1 MPEFRRTVILVALL
15 ALGISV
21 PPFAVVRASPH
32 ALTEAEATVRSYLES
47 SSEEEEDQAEGRFYV
62 QGWRWHT
69 MSLVHEAGRLHRLAA
84 QTLLKKPE
92 DGDKNLSALQVAA
105 DYVVGFNMKGLHSIE
120 RDLFF
125 PWVREST
132 SKALPEKGV
141 RRAMDNV
148 VDQLERDRQNL
159 EARGASLVRFDQ
171 SEPLCLWTRMC
182 MEPQLSQECRCS
194 PFVRPKRWPL
204 LWIRLLRTKFEGKP

>member
-15 ALGISV
+15 SLGIIV
-21 PPFAVVRASPH
+21 QRVDVVRASPH
-32 ALTEAEATVRSYLES
+32 KNALTEAEATVRSYLES
-47 SSEEEEDQAEGRFYV
+47 SSSEEEDQAEGRFYV

-84 QTLLKKPE
+84 QTLLTKPE

-120 RDLFF
+120 KDLFF

-148 VDQLERDRQNL
+148 VDQLESDRQIL
-159 EARGASLVRFDQ
+159 EARGASLVRFDK
-171 SEPLCLWTRMC
+171 SEPLCL
-182 MEPQLSQECRCS
+182 
-194 PFVRPKRWPL
+194 
-204 LWIRLLRTKFEGKP
+204 

>member
-15 ALGISV
+15 ALGIIV
-21 PPFAVVRASPH
+21 PRVAVVRASPH
-32 ALTEAEATVRSYLES
+32 QNALTEAEATVRSYLES

-84 QTLLKKPE
+84 QTLLLNKNE

-132 SKALPEKGV
+132 RKALPEKGV

-148 VDQLERDRQNL
+148 VDQLERDRQIL
-159 EARGASLVRFDQ
+159 EARGASLVRFD
-171 SEPLCLWTRMC
+171 
-182 MEPQLSQECRCS
+182 
-194 PFVRPKRWPL
+194 
-204 LWIRLLRTKFEGKP
+204 